1 MLQPAAAAA
10 AGDNSSVSARVMFDG
25 DVMRS
30 EEDASTR
37 LRHMNRT
44 HDQRHQHHSRFYIIL
59 LVTRLQAVSLF
70 CHHSRFSFTRQCQ
83 QVVSADGGTRRY
95 LATHRHVGVQ
105 TSHSKFVCLEFVWR
119 TNAVVQVG

>member
-44 HDQRHQHHSRFYIIL
+44 HDQRHQ
-59 LVTRLQAVSLF
+59 
-70 CHHSRFSFTRQCQ
+70 HHSRFSFTRQCQ